1 MANGLFS
8 RNATV
13 MGPEQAMANVG
24 RSLGRAFG
32 EPALGLMGRQSEEQ
46 AVMNVMKDVNPT
58 DLSSVKEGFMKI
70 MTISPA
76 AADEYR
82 KQMMPFVTSQQEQ
95 IGKEASLLK
104 ALGQGKP
111 ESKEIYDRVLK
122 EYKTTFC
129 QGGLIGKECAIPSTR
144 PELGAKYGG
153 QVPTLEEFFA
163 SKGKNKYAVYQ
174 EMAGNTDP
182 VTGEFTS
189 QPAKSNMTDDEI
201 ATKFDIPKDNKE
213 LLKLVRQDV
222 DNNVPEANIIAKL
235 TDANKQLSGVDSTTT
250 KKDKP
255 FVDEYINEPS
265 SEVLKYLADSGLTL
279 GEYITSGGAQ
289 RDILGESASNFLDK
303 YINKPV
309 MDLFK

>member
-8 RNATV
+8 RDATV

-144 PELGAKYGG
+144 PDLGAKYGG

-163 SKGKNKYAVYQ
+163 SKGQNKYAVYQ

-189 QPAKSNMTDDEI
+189 QPEKSKMTDEDI

-222 DNNVPEANIIAKL
+222 DNNVPEANIISKL
-235 TDANKQLSGVDSTTT
+235 SEMNKTISGVNST
-250 KKDKP
+250 KEDKP

-265 SEVLKYLADSGLTL
+265 SEVLQYLADSGLTL
-279 GEYITSGGAQ
+279 GEYITSGRAQ
-289 RDILGESASNFLDK
+289 RDILGESTINFLDK
-303 YINKPV
+303 YINKTV